1 MKFNEKFYPLM
12 CLVFGLAIIAAGIF
26 TLAAGNVVF
35 AVAFYIGGTMAIMQG
50 LVRGVSALTKK
61 KLLTK
66 SSFGTLVASSL
77 FSALM
82 GVGMLLIPM
91 LKMVPVYAV
100 FTAYVLV
107 NALVKL
113 VDYDIDRRDNVPGR
127 LKELTLFL
135 FFMVFGVLMVFVP
148 GMGETG
154 FRVVAGIYCIL
165 YGLFL
170 LWDFAFQCLPQSVRR
185 RFSYKMSLPMPLLL
199 SSLRPFA
206 RLKARQRENI
216 MSPEQIRW
224 EPEPYF
230 PQGKETDAA
239 PDMEVLIHVS
249 GSGFGIMGHCD
260 LCFEGEILSYG
271 SYDLTSTTLFGG
283 VGDGIFVVGKREPY
297 IRFYVTATPRE
308 IYGYGFRLNEEQK
321 QAVREEIT
329 LLKSMAY
336 PWETPLQ
343 QVLRHEPEAPG
354 ETVQDWGS
362 KMWNCTGSD
371 FFKFRS
377 GKMKTYF
384 VLTSN
389 CVMMADRIVRRACSD
404 ITAPRNVYTPGGYYD
419 YLEHLL
425 AMSNSPVFCRRIYNS
440 ESTAG
445 WEYTPRAAYS
455 DPSMEIMNET
465 EANRRAAEKQGRKND
480 RKRRRK
486 DKHRNIGAEPMIS
499 QIKPKGHK
507 RNEQSG
513 QLHG

>member
-1 MKFNEKFYPLM
+1 MRFNAKFYPLI

-26 TLAAGNVVF
+26 TLTAGSVVF
-35 AVAFYIGGTMAIMQG
+35 AVACYIGGAVAIMQG
-50 LVRGVSALTKK
+50 LVRGVFALTRKKSLAKSALGV
-61 KLLTK
+61 LA
-66 SSFGTLVASSL
+66 ASSL
-77 FSALM
+77 FNVLV
-82 GVGMLLIPM
+82 GVGILLLPI
-91 LKMVPVYAV
+91 LKMVPVYVV
-100 FTAYVLV
+100 FTAYILV
-107 NALVKL
+107 NALIKL
-113 VDYDIDRRDNVPGR
+113 VDYNIDRRDNVPGR
-127 LKELTLFL
+127 LKELVLFV
-135 FFMVFGVLMVFVP
+135 FFLIFGILMVFVP
-148 GMGETG
+148 GMGETA
-154 FRVVAGIYCIL
+154 FLVVAGMYCIL
-165 YGLFL
+165 YGIFL
-170 LWDFAFQCLPQSVRR
+170 LSDFAFQCLPQSVRR
-185 RFSYKMSLPMPLLL
+185 RFNYKMSLPMPLLL

-216 MSPEQIRW
+216 LSPEQIRS

-230 PQGKETDAA
+230 PQGKETDAS

-249 GSGFGIMGHCD
+249 ESGMGIMGHCD
-260 LCFEGEILSYG
+260 LCFDGEILSYG

-283 VGDGIFVVGKREPY
+283 VGDGIFVVGRREPY

-321 QAVREEIT
+321 QAVREEIA

-343 QVLRHEPEAPG
+343 QVLRHEPEAVG
-354 ETVQDWGS
+354 ESVQDWGS

-389 CVMMADRIVRRACSD
+389 CVMMTDRIVRRACSD
-404 ITAPRNVYTPGGYYD
+404 ITTPRNVYTPGGYYD

-425 AMSNSPVFCRRIYNS
+425 AMSNSPVFCRRIYS
-440 ESTAG
+440 KESTTG
-445 WEYTPRAAYS
+445 WKYIPRVAYS
-455 DPSMEIMNET
+455 DPSMEVMSET

-480 RKRRRK
+480 RKRRRE
-486 DKHRNIGAEPMIS
+486 DKHKSAGIEPAGM
-499 QIKPKGHK
+499 QIKSKGHK

-513 QLHG
+513 